1 MKSLLLSFVL
11 FVSYTSVAQIQLLG
25 VDDFKKIEGN
35 KNVLIVDVRTPYEY
49 NSGHIQGAIN
59 IDYYATDFKTQL
71 SKLDHSL
78 PIYIYCHSGVRSAKA
93 AHTLKSLNFSKIYD
107 LDGGI
112 VAWKKAGYKTVK

>member
-1 MKSLLLSFVL
+1 MKSLLFYFLF
-11 FVSYTSVAQIQLLG
+11 FVSYISTAQIQLLG

-59 IDYYATDFKTQL
+59 IDYYATNFKTKL
-71 SKLDHSL
+71 SKLDHTY

-112 VAWKKAGYKTVK
+112 VAWKKAGYKTVR

>member
-1 MKSLLLSFVL
+1 MKSLLFSL
-11 FVSYTSVAQIQLLG
+11 FIFISIASTAQIKLLN
-25 VDDFKKIEGN
+25 VEEFKKIEGN

-59 IDYYATDFKTQL
+59 IDYYATDFKEQL
-71 SKLDHSL
+71 RKLDNSL

-112 VAWKKAGYKTVK
+112 VAWKKAGNKTVR